1 MLYFGTTTKMGIM
14 HNAPNYL
21 QNAKYIS
28 KYELVIENKIQD
40 VEVVQEVRYQ
50 FVNFEE
56 EEPKSGR
63 ERHITC
69 KKNQLKFVH

>member
-1 MLYFGTTTKMGIM
+1 M

-40 VEVVQEVRYQ
+40 VDCIEVVQEVRYQ

-56 EEPKSGR
+56 EEPKTGR

-69 KKNQLKFVH
+69 KKIQLKFVH